1 MERNGIRIKDSIIIY
16 VSSKNN
22 YQMLENEVL
31 QNINT
36 ENYELIN
43 IDDNSTQIQKSY
55 GEKICKENNI
65 IYLDNNGCGVQMAT
79 QTLVEFVLN
88 FRPKCKWLI
97 CFQHDNWPI
106 TENFFSKL
114 DKLIDSGFMDEFGAC
129 GFHILDD
136 GDFFNNHRTTFSGK
150 AVDVGYL
157 GIAHLSVKDNWMR
170 NICPKRIDL
179 NWNQWMMPFTIE
191 IPVWAIV
198 GINLKKWVKYINPS
212 HEYQFHLWY
221 PDVAMQFLYNNIN
234 TIILPELYCFN
245 NQRLK
250 EKYKMHW
257 NSAVGSQEGQVDFFG
272 EYGPHLRAFKNRWGW
287 DYENV
292 QLTEQNLIKYND
304 TLISKYYHH
313 NLKSGPLVN
322 FKNIKY

>member
-1 MERNGIRIKDSIIIY
+1 
-16 VSSKNN
+16 
-22 YQMLENEVL
+22 MLENEVL

-129 GFHILDD
+129 GFH
-136 GDFFNNHRTTFSGK
+136 K
-150 AVDVGYL
+150 
-157 GIAHLSVKDNWMR
+157 
-170 NICPKRIDL
+170 
-179 NWNQWMMPFTIE
+179 
-191 IPVWAIV
+191 
-198 GINLKKWVKYINPS
+198 
-212 HEYQFHLWY
+212 
-221 PDVAMQFLYNNIN
+221 
-234 TIILPELYCFN
+234 
-245 NQRLK
+245 
-250 EKYKMHW
+250 
-257 NSAVGSQEGQVDFFG
+257 
-272 EYGPHLRAFKNRWGW
+272 
-287 DYENV
+287 
-292 QLTEQNLIKYND
+292 
-304 TLISKYYHH
+304 
-313 NLKSGPLVN
+313 
-322 FKNIKY
+322 